1 MHGYDLSDDNDFEP
15 LKTFVTGYDAAPSN
29 DAVHECLISARKS
42 TKDKF
47 AAMWEV
53 LQDASSC
60 ISLFVQWDVSYI
72 LKEDNHNARC
82 FTMFARYF
90 EEG

>member
-47 AAMWEV
+47 AAMWE
-53 LQDASSC
+53 DAT
-60 ISLFVQWDVSYI
+60 
-72 LKEDNHNARC
+72 RC
-82 FTMFARYF
+82 VELYQPFCTVGRIIYSQR
-90 EEG
+90 GQS